1 MHESHKCTV
10 SFYILPFRLVSQRYP
25 VKNTFNNQS
34 NKILALQFLQQIH
47 LVEDIFKAGCMTVMR
62 GERAVGSVHTHGC
75 ADEGASSQW
84 ADDND
89 DDAEPQSAMM
99 HCCADML
106 KYAPVN

>member
-1 MHESHKCTV
+1 
-10 SFYILPFRLVSQRYP
+10 
-25 VKNTFNNQS
+25 
-34 NKILALQFLQQIH
+34 
-47 LVEDIFKAGCMTVMR
+47 MTVMR